1 MTVLGLLA
9 GALTTLSFL
18 PQVVRTIRTRSARDL
33 SWMWLGMMAAG
44 ISAWCVYGLLRTD
57 LPIIIANIIT
67 LTLVGT
73 LAALKARH
81 GRTVTSGDMRFP

>member
-33 SWMWLGMMAAG
+33 SWVWILMMCTG
-44 ISAWCVYGLLRTD
+44 ITAWCVYGILGND
-57 LPIIIANIIT
+57 LPVIVANGIT
-67 LTLVGT
+67 LVLV
-73 LAALKARH
+73 AALGVIKA
-81 GRTVTSGDMRFP
+81 GQEKPGASTAS